1 MRYNENAERF
11 IRAEG
16 FESGQI
22 DQIAREGLDHDYRTF
37 LYQEMEDSDLY
48 NGLTPE
54 TVQEHCQW
62 IEGMISVQVWWDDQI
77 EGEEGYL
84 LRYFHWPSGMDIDVP
99 LCADDWGDAVKESA
113 MELAQGADVEWVEEE
128 LDRQLSM

>member
-22 DQIAREGLDHDYRTF
+22 DQIAREGLDDEYKDF
-37 LYQEMEDSDLY
+37 LIQQEENLDRY
-48 NGLTPE
+48 AGLTSE
-54 TVQEHCQW
+54 QVQEHCQW

-77 EGEEGYL
+77 EGEEGYM

-99 LCADDWGDAVKESA
+99 LCAEDWEDAMKEAA

>member
-1 MRYNENAERF
+1 MRYNEDAQRFLNAEG
-11 IRAEG
+11 IEEG
-16 FESGQI
+16 LI
-22 DQIAREGLDHDYRTF
+22 DQIAREGLDHDYRSF
-37 LYQEMEDSDLY
+37 LYQEMEDTDLY

-54 TVQEHCQW
+54 MVQEHCQW
-62 IEGMISVQVWWDDQI
+62 IEAMNSVQVWWDDQI

-99 LCADDWGDAVKESA
+99 LDAEDWEDAVKETA
-113 MELAQGADVEWVEEE
+113 KELAQGADVEWVEEE

>member
-16 FESGQI
+16 FEGGQI
-22 DQIAREGLDHDYRTF
+22 DQIAREGLDDEYKDF
-37 LYQEMEDSDLY
+37 LIQEEEDLDRY
-48 NGLTPE
+48 AGLTSE
-54 TVQEHCQW
+54 QVQEHCQW
-62 IEGMISVQVWWDDQI
+62 IEAMNSVQVWWDDQI

-99 LCADDWGDAVKESA
+99 LTAEDWEDAVKEAA